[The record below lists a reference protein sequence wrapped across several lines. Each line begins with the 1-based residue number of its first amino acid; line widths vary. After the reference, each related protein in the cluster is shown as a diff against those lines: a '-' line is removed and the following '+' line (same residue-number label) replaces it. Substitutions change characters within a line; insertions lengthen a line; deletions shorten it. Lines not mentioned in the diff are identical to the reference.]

1 MKYRIG
7 GIDGE
12 HECHVARS
20 HGNGEY
26 TLVIDGRERRARVIS
41 ADSRGMDFALG
52 DAHHRVAYFPG
63 DALETRMV
71 LDGLQVSAFRHTGLD
86 EIVYKNSGRS
96 EAAGGNA
103 LRSQIP
109 GKVVSVSVAEGD
121 EVAGGDAICALEAM
135 KMQVGVKAHKAG
147 RVSSLK
153 VKVGDTVAKGA
164 VLAEIS

>member
-12 HECHVARS
+12 HECSLAGS
-20 HGNGEY
+20 HGDGEH
-26 TLVIDGRERRARVIS
+26 TVIIDGKERRVRVIS
-41 ADSRGMDFALG
+41 SDSRGMDFALG
-52 DAHHRVAYFPG
+52 NTHHRVTYLPG
-63 DALETRMV
+63 EALETRMV

-96 EAAGGNA
+96 EASGGGA
-103 LRSQIP
+103 LKSQIP
-109 GKVVSVSVAEGD
+109 GKIVSVDVSEGD
-121 EVAGGDAICALEAM
+121 EVAEGDKVCALEAM

-147 RVSSLK
+147 KISSLK

-164 VLAEIS
+164 VIAEIS

>member
-12 HECHVARS
+12 RECSVTRS

-26 TLVIDGRERRARVIS
+26 TITIDGRERRVRVIS
-41 ADSRGMDFALG
+41 ADSRGMDFAL
-52 DAHHRVAYFPG
+52 DNTHHRVTYVPG
-63 DALETRMV
+63 DALETRMI
-71 LDGLQVSAFRHTGLD
+71 LDGLQISAFRHTGLD

-96 EAAGGNA
+96 EASGGGS
-103 LRSQIP
+103 LKSQIP
-109 GKVVSVSVAEGD
+109 GKVVSVAVSEGD
-121 EVAGGDAICALEAM
+121 EVAEGDTICALEAM

-147 RVSSLK
+147 TVSALR

-164 VLAEIS
+164 VIAEIA